1 MTHQEPHGPEGSIPK
16 APASPLAAVGEE
28 EEIALNN
35 VATSLNRKDS
45 GREVNTNEGGR
56 GQNMV
61 NLATNIL
68 LIALCLLFLC
78 FCYRKIN
85 RHAPPSHN
93 DARPS
98 PQEAANTRL

>member
-1 MTHQEPHGPEGSIPK
+1 MTQREPHGPEGSIPK
-16 APASPLAAVGEE
+16 APASLLAAVGEE
-28 EEIALNN
+28 EEMALNN

-45 GREVNTNEGGR
+45 GREVNSNDGGR

-68 LIALCLLFLC
+68 LIALCLLLLC

-85 RHAPPSHN
+85 RHAAPSHN
-93 DARPS
+93 DAAPP
-98 PQEAANTRL
+98 PQEAAKTRL

>member
-1 MTHQEPHGPEGSIPK
+1 MTHQEPHGPEDSFPQG
-16 APASPLAAVGEE
+16 PASLLAAVGEE

-35 VATSLNRKDS
+35 AAKSLNRKGS
-45 GREVNTNEGGR
+45 GRGVNTNNGDR
-56 GQNMV
+56 GQNMT